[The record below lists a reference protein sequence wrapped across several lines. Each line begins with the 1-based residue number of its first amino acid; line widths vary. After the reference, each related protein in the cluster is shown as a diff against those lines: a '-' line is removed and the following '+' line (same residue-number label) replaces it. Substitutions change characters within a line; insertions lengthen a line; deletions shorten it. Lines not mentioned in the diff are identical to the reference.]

1 MEVEHEKKVDESPKE
16 TMNDEEEDEMKKYVG
31 GLISLTNSRWDRT
44 F

>member
-1 MEVEHEKKVDESPKE
+1 MEVENEKKVEESPKE

-31 GLISLTNSRWDRT
+31 AFISLTSSRWDPM

>member
-1 MEVEHEKKVDESPKE
+1 MEVENEKKVEESPKE

-31 GLISLTNSRWDRT
+31 GCISLTTSRWDPM